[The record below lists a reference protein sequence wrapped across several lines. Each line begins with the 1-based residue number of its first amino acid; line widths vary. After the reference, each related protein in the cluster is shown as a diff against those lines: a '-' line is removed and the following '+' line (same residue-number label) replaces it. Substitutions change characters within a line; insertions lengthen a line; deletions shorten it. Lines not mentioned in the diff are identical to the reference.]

1 MTIRRVACGLVL
13 LASLA
18 VPVTAGAQGDLR
30 TALAWLRSQQNPDGG
45 FSNGF
50 SEGSDIG
57 ATADAVL
64 AAASAGQ
71 SPSTWMQDGVSP
83 LDFLA
88 AQVGQVR
95 DAGLAAK
102 VTLAAVAAGQD
113 PHALGGAN
121 LVELM
126 LAGFDAQ
133 TGFFGGGPY
142 DSALAILALR
152 AAGEPL
158 PATAVDGLVAARL
171 PDGSYSFNGDLTPGA
186 GDSNTTSLAIQALLI
201 AGAGGEAAPSLD
213 YLRRAQ
219 NADGGWT
226 YQKPSAFGEDTDA
239 NSTALGIEALLAA
252 GQDLAAWGH
261 PERALGS
268 LQMASGA
275 WMFNPATPSENL
287 LATVQAIP
295 AVAGVDL
302 TDVALLPGRSGAEAG
317 PGLRSG
323 MVVPTL
329 ALIVVLLLATA
340 IVTRPS
346 RPTA

>member
-1 MTIRRVACGLVL
+1 
-13 LASLA
+13 
-18 VPVTAGAQGDLR
+18 
-30 TALAWLRSQQNPDGG
+30 
-45 FSNGF
+45 
-50 SEGSDIG
+50 
-57 ATADAVL
+57 
-64 AAASAGQ
+64 
-71 SPSTWMQDGVSP
+71 
-83 LDFLA
+83 
-88 AQVGQVR
+88 
-95 DAGLAAK
+95 LAAK

-113 PHALGGAN
+113 PRTFGGAS
-121 LVELM
+121 LVEVI
-126 LAGFDAQ
+126 LAGFDAK

-142 DSALAILALR
+142 DSALAILALQ

-158 PATAVDGLVAARL
+158 SATAVNGLAAARQ
-171 PDGSYSFNGDLTPGA
+171 PDGSYSFNGDMTPGA

-201 AGAGGEAAPSLD
+201 SGAGDEAAPSLD
-213 YLRRAQ
+213 YLRHAQ

-261 PERALGS
+261 PERALQS

-295 AVAGVDL
+295 AASGVDL
-302 TDVALLPGRSGAEAG
+302 TDVALLPGQWGAEAG
-317 PGLRSG
+317 RGLSQG
-323 MVVPTL
+323 VVVATL

-346 RPTA
+346 RPIA

>member
-1 MTIRRVACGLVL
+1 V
-13 LASLA
+13 S
-18 VPVTAGAQGDLR
+18 AGAQGDVR
-30 TALAWLRSQQNPDGG
+30 TALAWLRSQQNLDGG

-50 SEGSDIG
+50 GEGSDIG
-57 ATADAVL
+57 ASADAVL
-64 AAASAGQ
+64 AVASAGQ
-71 SPSTWMQDGVSP
+71 NPSTWMQDGVSP

-88 AQVGQVR
+88 AQVGHIS
-95 DAGLAAK
+95 DSGLAAK

-113 PHALGGAN
+113 PHAFGDAN
-121 LVELM
+121 LVELIA
-126 LAGFDAQ
+126 AGFDVN

-142 DSALAILALR
+142 DSALAILALQ

-171 PDGSYSFNGDLTPGA
+171 PDGSYSFNGDMTPGA

-201 AGAGGEAAPSLD
+201 AGAGDEAALSLD

-261 PERALGS
+261 PERALQS
-268 LQMASGA
+268 LQMTSGA

-295 AVAGVDL
+295 AAAGVDL
-302 TDVALLPGRSGAEAG
+302 TDVALLPGRRGAETG
-317 PGLRSG
+317 RGLSQG
-323 MVVPTL
+323 VVVATL